1 MVRWEIARW
10 FCDHQAMC
18 LFNCKY
24 HHNLFWFW
32 ALTLET
38 QRDALCCFLLD
49 GIILLPITAPTRR
62 DGASLRRAATA
73 RSARNGARLLPP
85 TDAIMSSG
93 RLELLNMLNMI
104 RMKSAICL
112 RMRYPRGE
120 RASAA
125 TVRWSDS
132 RASAWCAND
141 YRQQAEA
148 SNYQNTVKYMKIR
161 TIYERVRILYVSS
174 TYLQVFFA
182 RYVEIYQ
189 LVFDK
194 NTYIIRTNRITDV
207 EGSGTVMAT
216 SLVSSELP
224 FWDNSSG
231 GKHKYRA
238 PKKETL

>member
-1 MVRWEIARW
+1 
-10 FCDHQAMC
+10 MC

-93 RLELLNMLNMI
+93 QLELLNMQNMI
-104 RMKSAICL
+104 QMKSAICL

-141 YRQQAEA
+141 CRQQAEA
-148 SNYQNTVKYMKIR
+148 SNYQNTVKYVKIWSYTKQAITKILSNTWKYDHIQTCSYMILTRQYHIR
-161 TIYERVRILYVSS
+161 TR
-174 TYLQVFFA
+174 
-182 RYVEIYQ
+182 
-189 LVFDK
+189 
-194 NTYIIRTNRITDV
+194 
-207 EGSGTVMAT
+207 
-216 SLVSSELP
+216 
-224 FWDNSSG
+224 
-231 GKHKYRA
+231 
-238 PKKETL
+238 